1 MNFRDLIQPDQLEEM
16 MVTVSLKHLGVSSVL
31 EIVGAHMSTQEV
43 DVQTLE
49 ILQAVFLRV
58 DALLR
63 RLQVCQ
69 KLCEHKL
76 ILL

>member
-1 MNFRDLIQPDQLEEM
+1 M

-31 EIVGAHMSTQEV
+31 EIVGAHFSTQEV
-43 DVQTLE
+43 DPQTLE

-69 KLCEHKL
+69 
-76 ILL
+76 

>member
-1 MNFRDLIQPDQLEEM
+1 MLFLYCIFRDLIQPDQLEDM

-31 EIVGAHMSTQEV
+31 EIVGAHFSTQEI
-43 DVQTLE
+43 DPQTLE

-69 KLCEHKL
+69 
-76 ILL
+76 